1 MLSSGW
7 DFAVLSK
14 EGPFLSLCTYLLIKT
29 FQMSGDLTELSIW
42 MCLSSCVCI
51 LERVCMCVS
60 KSNNK
65 SALKVL
71 VLSSDLTDAY
81 TLEL

>member
-1 MLSSGW
+1 MAFLI
-7 DFAVLSK
+7 FMYILIKIMA
-14 EGPFLSLCTYLLIKT
+14 LSLCTYLLIKT